1 MIQALDKF
9 SKKKSKFEV
18 NLKPLVTTRPRKTIS
33 ILGGRFHTLS
43 EMEHTLKQHET
54 FQLI

>member
-18 NLKPLVTTRPRKTIS
+18 NMKPLVTTRPRKTI
-33 ILGGRFHTLS
+33 LNFRGTLS
-43 EMEHTLKQHET
+43 YFE
-54 FQLI
+54 